1 MSNSKTLFLINPFS
15 NEGNAMRSWNRAHKQ
30 YPGILPQTP
39 VDITKI
45 TDVKDYIIKDNPARV
60 VIIGGD
66 GTINIVCQAVL
77 SMKHKPLLAII
88 PFGFGNALAYCL
100 GVETL
105 EKAVYVLQQGTPI
118 TIDVMKTSLKNH
130 PIGVFNI
137 SVGFDARIVHLR
149 ANNKYIGIR
158 SYVLSAIRGFIEHK
172 KKQLTLIID
181 DKVHMT
187 IESSSLVIANC
198 PIIGKNFLTSPAA
211 ALNDGLLDC
220 TLFSSRYTYI
230 TNLRLR
236 GFKHPFYSESGKVH
250 FKASKI
256 AIKGESLIQVDGDP
270 EREDELLSIEVL
282 PKAVTF
288 LRNNDKYITLPA
300 LPFKNV

>member
-1 MSNSKTLFLINPFS
+1 MSNSKTLFLINPYS
-15 NEGNAMRSWNRAHKQ
+15 NAGESRIQWQHAHEQ
-30 YPGILPQTP
+30 YPDMLPEHP
-39 VDITKI
+39 VDITKVTNVTELI
-45 TDVKDYIIKDNPARV
+45 RKESPSRV

-66 GTINIVCQAVL
+66 GTINTVCQAIL
-77 SMKHKPLLAII
+77 PLKHKPELAII

-105 EKAVYVLQQGTPI
+105 QKAVHVLQSGKPL
-118 TIDVMKTSLKNH
+118 TIDLMKTSLKNH
-130 PIGVFNI
+130 PVGVFNI

-149 ANNKYIGIR
+149 ANNKYIGVR
-158 SYVLSAIRGFIEHK
+158 SYAISAIRGFIEHK
-172 KKQLTLIID
+172 KKQLTITID
-181 DKVHMT
+181 DKVHLT
-187 IESSSLVIANC
+187 IEASSLVIANC

-220 TLFSSRYTYI
+220 TLFSSRYTYL

-250 FKASKI
+250 FKAKKI

-270 EREDELLSIEVL
+270 EREDELLSIELL

-288 LRNNDKYITLPA
+288 LRNDDKHITLPA
-300 LPFKNV
+300 LPFT

>member
-105 EKAVYVLQQGTPI
+105 EKAVYVCLLY
-118 TIDVMKTSLKNH
+118 TSRC
-130 PIGVFNI
+130 V
-137 SVGFDARIVHLR
+137 
-149 ANNKYIGIR
+149 
-158 SYVLSAIRGFIEHK
+158 
-172 KKQLTLIID
+172 
-181 DKVHMT
+181 
-187 IESSSLVIANC
+187 
-198 PIIGKNFLTSPAA
+198 
-211 ALNDGLLDC
+211 
-220 TLFSSRYTYI
+220 
-230 TNLRLR
+230 
-236 GFKHPFYSESGKVH
+236 
-250 FKASKI
+250 
-256 AIKGESLIQVDGDP
+256 
-270 EREDELLSIEVL
+270 
-282 PKAVTF
+282 
-288 LRNNDKYITLPA
+288 
-300 LPFKNV
+300 